1 MLAYQQTAQ
10 LPEIAAGTE
19 ATEIIRRGLETAAG
33 PVALACSFSMEDVV
47 IIDLL
52 QRVAPQVKVFAI
64 DTGRLPEET
73 HEVAEALVE
82 RYGIEIDWYFP
93 DRNNVEGLL
102 KTKGSFSF
110 RNSLEERH
118 ACCRIRKLE
127 PLQRALAGLDGWL
140 TGLRRAQSDNRQ
152 NIAALEI
159 DEVNGGL
166 LKINPLIE
174 WNDSQLEDYVQ
185 QHRLPVNR
193 LYHAGYT
200 SIGCAPCTRA
210 IAPGE
215 HPRAGRW
222 WWEAAEHKECG
233 LHRRPGKAIPV
244 QSTTKEDY

>member
-10 LPEIAAGTE
+10 LPVIAAGTE
-19 ATEIIRRGLETAAG
+19 ATEIIRVGLEAAPG

-52 QRVAPQVKVFAI
+52 QRVAPQVRIFAI

-93 DRNNVEGLL
+93 DRKEVEKLL
-102 KTKGSFSF
+102 RNEGSFSF
-110 RNSLEERH
+110 RSSLEARQT
-118 ACCRIRKLE
+118 CCRIRKLE
-127 PLQRALAGLDGWL
+127 PLQRALAGMDGWL

-152 NIAALEI
+152 NISALEI

-174 WNDSQLEDYVQ
+174 WNDSQLEDYVRQ
-185 QHRLPVNR
+185 QRLPVNR

-200 SIGCAPCTRA
+200 SIGCAPCTRG

-215 HPRAGRW
+215 HSRAGRW
-222 WWEAAEHKECG
+222 WWESAEHKECG
-233 LHRRPGKAIPV
+233 LHRRPDKAIPV
-244 QSTTKEDY
+244 HTTTKEGH